1 MANPDYL
8 AIADQIKDTAVG
20 SDERA
25 ALVTQLYVFEEPLT
39 DAEEDIFGF
48 ISRDYFDDNP
58 GDDDAGNFVSYIGV
72 YYNQAGA
79 NTG

>member
-8 AIADQIKDTAVG
+8 AIAEQIKNTAVG
-20 SDERA
+20 SAARA
-25 ALVTQLYVFEEPLT
+25 ALVAQLYVFEEPLT
-39 DAEEDIFGF
+39 EAEEDIFGF
-48 ISRDYFDDNP
+48 IDRDYFEDNP

>member
-1 MANPDYL
+1 MANPNYL
-8 AIADQIKDTAVG
+8 DIAEQIKNTAVG
-20 SDERA
+20 SAARA
-25 ALVTQLYVFEEPLT
+25 ALVAQLYVFEEPLT
-39 DAEEDIFGF
+39 EAEEDIFGF
-48 ISRDYFDDNP
+48 IDRDYFEDNP